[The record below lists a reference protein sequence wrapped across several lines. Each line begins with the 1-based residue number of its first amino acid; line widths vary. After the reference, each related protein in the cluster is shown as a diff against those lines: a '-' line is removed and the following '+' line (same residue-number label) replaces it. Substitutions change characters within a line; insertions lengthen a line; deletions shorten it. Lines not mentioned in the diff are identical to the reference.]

1 MVSFNLLVSV
11 NNTWENRTEDC
22 KQRVILDLLSALKDR
37 ATSANEKDAWIFAF
51 GNGIAMRL
59 ERLSNRFFTLQMYTN
74 VTKCIG
80 IRWQIREIS
89 IRGESLFSR
98 AKHLVFVNLVEF
110 VFRTYSVRFKQRIK
124 FHVYEIPYK
133 FNKKPF
139 YKNRP
144 LPGIWKFNKS
154 IPLCCKLEH
163 EVVTFVSRFKI
174 IGFVKFVSTSL
185 ARKKRNFLWENSPI
199 AFEQPDL

>member
-1 MVSFNLLVSV
+1 MRIWCLSV
-11 NNTWENRTEDC
+11 NDTWENRTEDNR
-22 KQRVILDLLSALKDR
+22 QRVILDPLSASKDR
-37 ATSANEKDAWIFAF
+37 VTGANEKDAWIFGF

-89 IRGESLFSR
+89 IRGESLLSR
-98 AKHLVFVNLVEF
+98 AKHLAFVNLVEF
-110 VFRTYSVRFKQRIK
+110 VFRTYSVRFRHRIK
-124 FHVYEIPYK
+124 FHVYEILYK

-139 YKNRP
+139 YKNH
-144 LPGIWKFNKS
+144 PGIWKFGKS
-154 IPLCCKLEH
+154 IPLCCKLQH
-163 EVVTFVSRFKI
+163 EVVAKFVYIKI

-185 ARKKRNFLWENSPI
+185 ARKKQSFLRENSPT
-199 AFEQPDL
+199 AFEQRDL